1 MEALAS
7 ETVRKGP
14 RAYLNLFSMLLQ
26 RKLGVR
32 KVHGSPFILTL
43 DPSSACQ
50 LRCPFCP
57 TGSQK
62 GVIRN
67 MDLMS
72 LELFQKI
79 IDEVGPYI
87 FRLDLFNWGEPLL
100 NKHFVEMVRYAKR
113 HRIWVSTSTNL
124 SVQLSDQQMED
135 LLRSGLD
142 KMIVSLDGVS
152 EEKYRK
158 YRIGGNFNLVMSNLQ
173 RLAQKKRELGLER
186 PIIVWQF
193 LVFRYNEEDIETARQ
208 MAGEM
213 GVQLKLG
220 APFVYQEEQWI
231 DMTPTLDEFNLYRQL
246 PAAESQSKNSTKPKR
261 CDWLYSSAAINANG
275 SVSPCCVVPV
285 EQDDFGRLAG
295 GDYKQ
300 VYNNEKYQAARALFT
315 GSSSG
320 HTPTICDHCSWPP
333 QQSMLDWV
341 PPLIAAQNP
350 FLRRV
355 ITRVRQALSH

>member
-1 MEALAS
+1 METLES
-7 ETVRKGP
+7 ETVRKGS

-26 RKLGVR
+26 RKLGVK
-32 KVHGSPFILTL
+32 KVRGYPFILTL
-43 DPSSACQ
+43 DPSSVCQ

-62 GVIRN
+62 GAFRD
-67 MDLMS
+67 MTLMS

-79 IDEVGPYI
+79 IDEVAPYV
-87 FRLDLFNWGEPLL
+87 FRLDMYNWGEPLL
-100 NKHFVEMVRYAKR
+100 NKHFVDLVRYAKQR
-113 HRIWVSTSTNL
+113 RIWVSTSTNL
-124 SVQLSDQQMED
+124 SVQLSDQQVED

-152 EEKYRK
+152 EEKYMK
-158 YRIGGNFNLVMSNLQ
+158 YRIGGNFNLIMSNLQ

-186 PIIVWQF
+186 PVIVWQF
-193 LVFRYNEEDIETARQ
+193 LVFRYNEEDIETAKQ
-208 MAGEM
+208 MASDM
-213 GVQLKLG
+213 GVKLKLG

-246 PAAESQSKNSTKPKR
+246 PAAESQPETSAKSRR

-285 EQDDFGRLAG
+285 AQDDFGRLAG
-295 GDYKQ
+295 GDFKH

-315 GSSSG
+315 GQANG
-320 HTPTICDHCSWPP
+320 HTAIICDHCPWPS

-341 PPLIAAQNP
+341 PPLIVAQNP
-350 FLRRV
+350 FLHRV
-355 ITRVRQALSH
+355 IGRVRQTLSH